1 MRNFGLTTAMCAAL
15 LPWASHGLAH
25 EIADEVE
32 ARIKQAF
39 PAAEVLIH
47 QDPEGVEEP
56 PRQFL

>member
-1 MRNFGLTTAMCAAL
+1 MTL
-15 LPWASHGLAH
+15 LEAH

-32 ARIKQAF
+32 ARIKQAY

-56 PRQFL
+56 PAQFR